1 MKILFIGSR
10 LYDDID
16 YYVKRKGIESI
27 LTESNEQAI
36 NLDLPDQVFIVPRGM
51 EGPKNIAV
59 SQNVDAIV
67 PLIGIDPPLIQVAH
81 MKEEVEKEY
90 GIPVIAADVRAGEL
104 TSIKI
109 YSKKFYTHIGVATP
123 EYQILNSPEELSL
136 EFPVVLKQG
145 EGQGGKD
152 IKVAHDLDDVKDYFE
167 EFDQALCER
176 FIEGSEISIEVLGY
190 NGEYVALPPIYKGET
205 TLEGTHPLNKVKL
218 GPCLIDGLDNNLI
231 QRTAYKVARNL
242 DSDGI
247 FEMDFMYSH
256 KDNQLYAIEVNTR
269 PNGTRYLTTATCG
282 INSLCELI
290 NMACGEFSL
299 KNVFDN
305 LEYYYST
312 EIPIGNYDGPE
323 VNEPA
328 KSFDNNDFVVHGPEG
343 YQRITIRAKSKKELE
358 ELINDL
364 T

>member
-10 LYDDID
+10 LYDDVD
-16 YYVKRKGIESI
+16 YFVKQKGIESI
-27 LTESNEQAI
+27 LTESNEEAI

-51 EGPKNIAV
+51 DGPKQIAV
-59 SQNVDAIV
+59 TQNVDAIV

-81 MKEEVEKEY
+81 MKEEVEREY
-90 GIPVIAADVRAGEL
+90 GIPVIAADVRAVEL
-104 TSIKI
+104 TSNKIKT
-109 YSKKFYTHIGVATP
+109 KEFYTEIGVVTP
-123 EYQILNSPEELSL
+123 DYQILNSPDELEL

-152 IKVAHDLDDVKDYFE
+152 IKVARSIEDVNDYFKD
-167 EFDQALCER
+167 FNQALCEK
-176 FIEGSEISIEVLGY
+176 FIEGSEISIEVIGFK
-190 NGEYVALPPIYKGET
+190 GEYVALPPIYKGET

-231 QRTAYKVARNL
+231 QRTAYKVAKNL

-247 FEMDFMYSH
+247 FEMDFMYSS
-256 KDNQLYAIEVNTR
+256 KENQLYAIEVNTR

-282 INSLCELI
+282 VNSLCELI

-299 KNVFDN
+299 KNVFDK

-312 EIPIGNYDGPE
+312 EIPIGNYEGPAP
-323 VNEPA
+323 NEPV
-328 KSFDNNDFVVHGPEG
+328 KSFDNNNFVVHGPEG

-358 ELINDL
+358 NLITEL

>member
-27 LTESNEQAI
+27 LTESNENAI

-81 MKEEVEKEY
+81 MKEEVERQY
-90 GIPVIAADVRAGEL
+90 GIPVIAADVRAVEL
-104 TSIKI
+104 TSNKI
-109 YSKKFYTHIGVATP
+109 NTKKFYNEIGVATP
-123 EYQILNSPEELSL
+123 EYQILNAPEDLTL

-152 IKVAHDLDDVKDYFE
+152 IRIAHDLDDVKDYFE

-176 FIEGSEISIEVLGY
+176 FIEGSEISIEVLGF
-190 NGEYVALPPIYKGET
+190 NGEFVALPPIYKGET

-218 GPCLIDGLDNNLI
+218 GPCLIDGLDNNLV

-242 DSDGI
+242 NSDGI

-312 EIPIGNYDGPE
+312 EIPIGNYDGPK
-323 VNEPA
+323 VNEPV

-358 ELINDL
+358 DLVNDL